1 MVVSLTG
8 ETDAAA
14 GFIYLLRPR
23 CHRKPFRFA
32 ARFPMPTTPEQPDFV
47 AYSPQNPPVPLPP
60 ESVCRAW
67 DSPFP
72 ASAVAKGI
80 TH

>member
-1 MVVSLTG
+1 MQ
-8 ETDAAA
+8 
-14 GFIYLLRPR
+14 
-23 CHRKPFRFA
+23 
-32 ARFPMPTTPEQPDFV
+32 TTHEQPDFAHGKSLSFV
-47 AYSPQNPPVPLPP
+47 AYSPQNPAVLLPL
-60 ESVCRAW
+60 EIDCLAW